1 MMSNKYSFSI
11 KSVAI
16 DKTQTQMVTVVA
28 IAAVLTVFAL
38 MFAKTLLSE
47 QSFQSRLIHADETAS
62 SQLTADTKAANQLT
76 NYYNYFE
83 SHTTNILGG
92 SSTGNGPQDGS
103 NATIILDALPSQ
115 YDFPALASSIT
126 KIFNYL
132 NLPNNSVS
140 GSDLEATQGNVKA
153 SNNPQPIAMPFN
165 FSVSGTSYTSIQ
177 DLVKTLEYSIRPIQ
191 IESMSISG
199 SQNSMTISVQAQT
212 YYQPGKIMGIT
223 NETVN

>member
-16 DKTQTQMVTVVA
+16 DKAQTQMVTVVA

-38 MFAKTLLSE
+38 MFAKTLISE
-47 QSFQSRLIHADETAS
+47 QSFQSRLIHADETAN
-62 SQLTADTKAANQLT
+62 SQLTTDTKAANQLT

-115 YDFPALASSIT
+115 YDFPALASSVT

-132 NLPNNSVS
+132 NLPNNSVT
-140 GSDLEATQGNVKA
+140 GNDEEATQGSVKA
-153 SNNPQPIAMPFN
+153 SNKPQPIAMPFS
-165 FSVSGTSYTSIQ
+165 FSVEGTSFTSVQ
-177 DLVKTLEYSIRPIQ
+177 DLIKTLEESIRPIQ
-191 IESMSISG
+191 IQSMTITG
-199 SQNSMTISVQAQT
+199 SQNAMSITAQAQT

-223 NETVN
+223 KETIN

>member
-1 MMSNKYSFSI
+1 M
-11 KSVAI
+11 
-16 DKTQTQMVTVVA
+16 
-28 IAAVLTVFAL
+28 
-38 MFAKTLLSE
+38 
-47 QSFQSRLIHADETAS
+47 
-62 SQLTADTKAANQLT
+62 
-76 NYYNYFE
+76 
-83 SHTTNILGG
+83 
-92 SSTGNGPQDGS
+92 
-103 NATIILDALPSQ
+103 
-115 YDFPALASSIT
+115 ASSIT